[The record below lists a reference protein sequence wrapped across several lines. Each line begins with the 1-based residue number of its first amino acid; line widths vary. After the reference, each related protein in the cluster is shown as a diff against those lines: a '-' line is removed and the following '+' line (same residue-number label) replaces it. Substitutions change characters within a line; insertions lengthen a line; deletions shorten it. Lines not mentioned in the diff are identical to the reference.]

1 MDTLLPVVLPYL
13 FPFYMIVLPSLLQRT
28 CSSWLQIPQCNFFMI
43 PNTPI
48 FVGKKK
54 VKEISS
60 FLFSNSF
67 LYSCLWHSHHVY
79 LRTLRHFLGV
89 LEVMALLP
97 LIAMPKDQCRQLALS
112 LAKWRECFETS
123 QILWNIIC
131 PPRHWRCPYFGGLQW
146 QLFRNSL
153 FLMAKPIQYCKVISL
168 QLK

>member
-97 LIAMPKDQCRQLALS
+97 LIAMPKDQYRQLALS
-112 LAKWRECFETS
+112 LAKWRGV
-123 QILWNIIC
+123 LWNIT
-131 PPRHWRCPYFGGLQW
+131 
-146 QLFRNSL
+146 NSL
-153 FLMAKPIQYCKVISL
+153 KHHMPTKTLEMPLFWWATMAAIQEFFFFNGKTNTIL
-168 QLK
+168 